1 MIDCFASKN
10 SFWIDPQGHIRP
22 CARYKEKTN
31 HISTFDSFSSIT
43 NSESYIAIRNEL
55 ERDIWPNGCVRCKE
69 DEEKGLHSKR
79 QFYKEVG
86 LESPNDFMIDISMGN
101 YCNLKC
107 RMCNRVA
114 SSSILKEE
122 KTYKTFSLDEIREQ
136 EYWLTNKILG
146 TNNEKDFMEWLPH
159 IVQIEFTGGE
169 PLVSPENKQLIKAIS
184 ETEHAKNIRI
194 QLTTNATHYNAT
206 LVEQLKK
213 FKEIH
218 VDASVDDIGP
228 RIEYARHGT
237 KWVNLDRNL
246 KKYNSVEEIVFH
258 VWATVNNYNIW
269 YLDELINYCDE
280 NNIVIALGALHT
292 PSEFSIQHL
301 PDHLKDAIR
310 EKYKVFPSMT
320 KRLEPIINFLDA
332 SGDNH
337 IEEFLAT
344 TKQYDE
350 TRSESFKDVFPEWRD
365 MIYYG

>member
-1 MIDCFASKN
+1 MPWLQD
-10 SFWIDPQGHIRP
+10 G
-22 CARYKEKTN
+22 
-31 HISTFDSFSSIT
+31 SIK
-43 NSESYIAIRNEL
+43 SL
-55 ERDIWPNGCVRCKE
+55 WNGPE
-69 DEEKGLHSKR
+69 MKGLR
-79 QFYKEVG
+79 QAFINGEQPSECIWCWKEEDNNVKSYRQNYIKYHG
-86 LESPNDFMIDISMGN
+86 SDYDNIDFSTDYSTAPRVFDVKLSN
-101 YCNLKC
+101 VCNLKC

-122 KTYKTFSLDEIREQ
+122 KTYKTFSLEEIKEQ

-146 TNNEKDFMEWLPH
+146 TNNENDFMEWLPH

-246 KKYNSVEEIVFH
+246 KKYNSVKEIVFH

-310 EKYKVFPSMT
+310 EKYKAFPSMS